1 MPKWL
6 IIVVYWLSGACLVA
20 AVGYWIGE
28 DSYRLSTQGRTAIA
42 TVTRIEKRTTGS
54 GQNTQTSTVHH
65 VRFESAD
72 AQIHQGVIDAGWFAP
87 ETGETIEILYDPGR
101 IGFRELLEVFFQIH
115 DPTTLNRQGNDIGT
129 AYRSAIFP
137 TTPAQ
142 QAAAETTR
150 EAFQGELTRVGA
162 GEISTV
168 IQPAEQAGP
177 FWYAEDYH
185 QQYLHKNPNGYC
197 NHGPNGLTCPVGVA
211 NLPAQVDVAPPS
223 A

>member
-87 ETGETIEILYDPGR
+87 ETGETIEILYDPS
-101 IGFRELLEVFFQIH
+101 
-115 DPTTLNRQGNDIGT
+115 DP
-129 AYRSAIFP
+129 
-137 TTPAQ
+137 
-142 QAAAETTR
+142 
-150 EAFQGELTRVGA
+150 
-162 GEISTV
+162 STV
-168 IQPAEQAGP
+168 QANKFLSLWAPPFFLVAAVLCCLWFLRPRQPA
-177 FWYAEDYH
+177 
-185 QQYLHKNPNGYC
+185 
-197 NHGPNGLTCPVGVA
+197 
-211 NLPAQVDVAPPS
+211 NLDERNVPS
-223 A
+223 SN